1 MNNKDIARDQDQ
13 IWGLYNEAKILNE
26 EDDTMPPPPPR
37 TSLNTLFSP
46 PEEPKSEPQDITP
59 KPDPNNAEEAE
70 ILGLIDK
77 IIEYLRELPGAHVET
92 EAIEDRLWDLERVL
106 SYYEGMRWLRDD

>member
-26 EDDTMPPPPPR
+26 EDDTMPPPPP
-37 TSLNTLFSP
+37 P
-46 PEEPKSEPQDITP
+46 PISINPNYPPPKEPKSEPQDLTP

-77 IIEYLRELPGAHVET
+77 II
-92 EAIEDRLWDLERVL
+92 
-106 SYYEGMRWLRDD
+106 